1 LRKID
6 KRIEQQTAKSEY
18 RIKMF
23 LLTIVTPEKIFYE
36 EEVSSLIAPGI
47 EGYLGVLTD
56 HAPLITSLVPGKLTV
71 KKDSNN
77 TEVILAISGGF
88 LEVLKNKVVILAD
101 AVEFAKGI
109 DLERAEKALE
119 RAKQRLKSK
128 EKEIDIPRALA
139 AFKRAQNRISVC
151 EECIKEKTI

>member
-1 LRKID
+1 
-6 KRIEQQTAKSEY
+6 
-18 RIKMF
+18 MF
-23 LLTIVTPEKIFYE
+23 LLTIVTSEKIFYE
-36 EEVSSLIAPGI
+36 EEVSSLIAPGV

-56 HAPLITSLVPGKLTV
+56 HAPLITSLVPGKLTI
-71 KKDSNN
+71 KKDSKDS
-77 TEVILAISGGF
+77 EVILAVSGGF

-101 AVEFAKGI
+101 TVEFAKDI

-139 AFKRAQNRISVC
+139 AFKRAQNRIAVC
-151 EECIKEKTI
+151 EECIKEKTM

>member
-1 LRKID
+1 
-6 KRIEQQTAKSEY
+6 
-18 RIKMF
+18 MF
-23 LLTIVTPEKIFYE
+23 LLTIVTSEKIFYE

-56 HAPLITSLVPGKLTV
+56 HAPLITSLVPGKLTM
-71 KKDSNN
+71 KKDSKDS
-77 TEVILAISGGF
+77 EVILAVSGGF

-101 AVEFAKGI
+101 AVEFVKDI
-109 DLERAEKALE
+109 DLERAEKALG

-139 AFKRAQNRISVC
+139 AFKRAQNRIAVC
-151 EECIKEKTI
+151 EECIKEKTM

>member
-1 LRKID
+1 MRKID

-23 LLTIVTPEKIFYE
+23 LLSIVTPGKIFYE
-36 EEVSSLIAPGI
+36 EEVSSLIAPGV

-71 KKDSNN
+71 KKDSKN

-101 AVEFAKGI
+101 AVEFDGEI
-109 DLERAEKALE
+109 DLERAKKALE
-119 RAKQRLKSK
+119 RANQRLKSK

-139 AFKRAQNRISVC
+139 AFKRAQNRIAIWEGCV
-151 EECIKEKTI
+151 KDKTI

>member
-1 LRKID
+1 
-6 KRIEQQTAKSEY
+6 
-18 RIKMF
+18 MF
-23 LLTIVTPEKIFYE
+23 LLSIVTPGKIFYE

-56 HAPLITSLVPGKLTV
+56 HAPLITSLVSGKLTV
-71 KKDSNN
+71 KKDSKDS
-77 TEVILAISGGF
+77 EVILAISGGF

-109 DLERAEKALE
+109 DLKRAKEALE
-119 RAKQRLKSK
+119 RAKQKLKSK
-128 EKEIDIPRALA
+128 EREIDIPRALA
-139 AFKRAQNRISVC
+139 AFKRAQNRIAIC

>member
-1 LRKID
+1 
-6 KRIEQQTAKSEY
+6 
-18 RIKMF
+18 MF
-23 LLTIVTPEKIFYE
+23 LLTIVTSEKIFYE
-36 EEVSSLIAPGI
+36 EEVSSLIAPGV

-71 KKDSNN
+71 KKDSKN

-109 DLERAEKALE
+109 DLKRAKEALE
-119 RAKQRLKSK
+119 RANQRLKSK

-139 AFKRAQNRISVC
+139 AFKRAQNRIAVW
-151 EECIKEKTI
+151 EQCIKE

>member
-1 LRKID
+1 
-6 KRIEQQTAKSEY
+6 
-18 RIKMF
+18 MF

-36 EEVSSLIAPGI
+36 EEVSSLIAPGV

-56 HAPLITSLVPGKLTV
+56 HAPLITSLVPGKLTM
-71 KKDSNN
+71 KKDSKDS
-77 TEVILAISGGF
+77 EVILAVSGGF

-101 AVEFAKGI
+101 AVEFARDI
-109 DLERAEKALE
+109 DLERAKKALE

-139 AFKRAQNRISVC
+139 AFKRAQNRIAIW
-151 EECIKEKTI
+151 EECIKEKTT